1 MAKSINYAV
10 CQQKLQSLKEKTE
23 RLLQE
28 TSNEELANKMNSE
41 LEEINER
48 KDLRLAFVGQYSSGK
63 STIISALTG
72 RKDIVI
78 DANVATDVV
87 SEYRWNNVVLMDTP
101 GILAGKVESHD
112 QRTKDALKECDLIFY
127 VLTSQLFDDVV
138 FNNFIDLAYNQHFAD
153 KMFLVVNKM
162 GMEAG
167 NFDNL
172 VENYTSSLE
181 KIFTERGYDIN
192 DFPIAFIDASDYIDG
207 LAENDE
213 EFVRLSNFEHFIDML
228 NSFVSAK
235 GVIKKQFDTPVR
247 ILHSYL
253 KNIEVSSI
261 DETLADFYTQFVRK
275 LSHSQTILKRDV
287 YQQLSSLNSAAM
299 TEVMKLSSDIGQL
312 DEAEWKTKQSQMD
325 EKLKALINDT
335 SEKIECVVNQNFNDL
350 MAEVEDFSSK
360 DSLVQYERLLDE
372 KINSPNISIEE
383 KRSLHV
389 QKRSLE
395 FLKKGGSAVGNMAPN
410 VNSIFSGVSSAS
422 GSSLHGIVLNVGHF
436 FGKSFKPWEAVR
448 WASNIAKVAKFGIPV
463 VTAGIDI
470 WMQFREDRQENKR
483 LAQVKDSRNI
493 FITEYQSEI
502 NRIKG
507 EFEKYLYS
515 VLDNYSQK
523 RNEVNNCMDELIE
536 ASKRNDRLSNDI
548 SCLETQ
554 YVDFINEIDE
564 Q

>member
-1 MAKSINYAV
+1 M
-10 CQQKLQSLKEKTE
+10 E
-23 RLLQE
+23 E

-207 LAENDE
+207 RAENDE

-350 MAEVEDFSSK
+350 MAEVDDFSSK

-554 YVDFINEIDE
+554 YDDFINEIDE

>member
-28 TSNEELANKMNSE
+28 TSNEELANQMNSE

-162 GMEAG
+162 GMEAS

-207 LAENDE
+207 RAENDE

-507 EFEKYLYS
+507 EFEKYLHS

-523 RNEVNNCMDELIE
+523 RNEVNICMDELIE

>member
-23 RLLQE
+23 RLLRE

-207 LAENDE
+207 RAENDE

-350 MAEVEDFSSK
+350 MAEVDDFSSK

-554 YVDFINEIDE
+554 YDDFINEIDE

>member
-1 MAKSINYAV
+1 M
-10 CQQKLQSLKEKTE
+10 
-23 RLLQE
+23 
-28 TSNEELANKMNSE
+28 
-41 LEEINER
+41 
-48 KDLRLAFVGQYSSGK
+48 
-63 STIISALTG
+63 
-72 RKDIVI
+72 
-78 DANVATDVV
+78 
-87 SEYRWNNVVLMDTP
+87 
-101 GILAGKVESHD
+101 
-112 QRTKDALKECDLIFY
+112 IFY

-207 LAENDE
+207 RAENDE

-275 LSHSQTILKRDV
+275 LSHSQTILERDV

-312 DEAEWKTKQSQMD
+312 DEAEWKTKQFQMD

-395 FLKKGGSAVGNMAPN
+395 FLKKGGSAVGN
-410 VNSIFSGVSSAS
+410 
-422 GSSLHGIVLNVGHF
+422 
-436 FGKSFKPWEAVR
+436 
-448 WASNIAKVAKFGIPV
+448 
-463 VTAGIDI
+463 
-470 WMQFREDRQENKR
+470 
-483 LAQVKDSRNI
+483 
-493 FITEYQSEI
+493 
-502 NRIKG
+502 
-507 EFEKYLYS
+507 
-515 VLDNYSQK
+515 
-523 RNEVNNCMDELIE
+523 
-536 ASKRNDRLSNDI
+536 
-548 SCLETQ
+548 
-554 YVDFINEIDE
+554 
-564 Q
+564 

>member
-207 LAENDE
+207 RAENDE

-275 LSHSQTILKRDV
+275 LSHSQTVLKRDV
-287 YQQLSSLNSAAM
+287 YQQLSSLNSVAM

-360 DSLVQYERLLDE
+360 DSLVQYEISLDE

-383 KRSLHV
+383 KRSLDA

-395 FLKKGGSAVGNMAPN
+395 FLKKGGSAVGGMAPN

-507 EFEKYLYS
+507 EFEKYLLS

>member
-28 TSNEELANKMNSE
+28 TSNEDLAIKMNFE
-41 LEEINER
+41 LDEINER

-72 RKDIVI
+72 REDIVI

-153 KMFLVVNKM
+153 KIFLVVNKM

-167 NFDNL
+167 NFDSL

-181 KIFTERGYDIN
+181 KIFSERGYDIN

-207 LAENDE
+207 QAENDE

-235 GVIKKQFDTPVR
+235 GVIKKQFDTPIR

-261 DETLADFYTQFVRK
+261 DKTLADFYSQFESK
-275 LSHSQTILKRDV
+275 LSYSQTALKRDV
-287 YQQLSSLNSAAM
+287 YQQLSSLNSSAM
-299 TEVMKLSSDIGQL
+299 AEVINLSSYIGQL
-312 DEAEWKTKQSQMD
+312 DEAEWKTRQAQMD
-325 EKLKALINDT
+325 ENLKAIISDT
-335 SEKIECVVNQNFNDL
+335 SGKIERVVNQNFNDL
-350 MAEVEDFSSK
+350 MTEVDIFSSK
-360 DSLVQYERLLDE
+360 ESLVQYERSLDE
-372 KINSPNISIEE
+372 KINSPEISIEE
-383 KRSLHV
+383 KRSLNA
-389 QKRSLE
+389 QKKSLD

-410 VNSIFSGVSSAS
+410 VNSIFSGVSGAS
-422 GSSLHGIVLNVGHF
+422 GSALHEVVLNVGHF

-470 WMQFREDRQENKR
+470 WMQVREDRQEDKR
-483 LAQVKDSRNI
+483 LTQVKDSRNI

-507 EFEKYLYS
+507 EFEKYLLS

-523 RNEVNNCMDELIE
+523 RNEINNCMDELIE
-536 ASKRNDRLSNDI
+536 TSKRNDRLSNDI
-548 SCLETQ
+548 SCLENQ
-554 YVDFINEIDE
+554 YIDFINEIDE

>member
-28 TSNEELANKMNSE
+28 TSNEELANQMNSE

-162 GMEAG
+162 GMEAS

-207 LAENDE
+207 RAENDE

-470 WMQFREDRQENKR
+470 WMQIREDRQEDKR
-483 LAQVKDSRNI
+483 LAQIKDSKNI

-507 EFEKYLYS
+507 EFEKYLHS

-523 RNEVNNCMDELIE
+523 RNEVNICMDELIE

>member
-207 LAENDE
+207 RAENDE

-275 LSHSQTILKRDV
+275 LSHSQTVLKRDV

-360 DSLVQYERLLDE
+360 DSLVQYEISLDE

-383 KRSLHV
+383 KRSLDA

-395 FLKKGGSAVGNMAPN
+395 FLKKGGSAVGGMAPN

-507 EFEKYLYS
+507 EFEKYLLS

>member
-28 TSNEELANKMNSE
+28 TSNEDLAIKMNFE
-41 LEEINER
+41 LDEINER

-72 RKDIVI
+72 RKDILI

-167 NFDNL
+167 NFDSL

-181 KIFTERGYDIN
+181 KIFSERGYDIN

-207 LAENDE
+207 QAENDE

-235 GVIKKQFDTPVR
+235 GVIKKQFDTPIR

-261 DETLADFYTQFVRK
+261 DKTLADFYSQFESK
-275 LSHSQTILKRDV
+275 LSHSQTALKRDV
-287 YQQLSSLNSAAM
+287 YQQLSSLNSSAM
-299 TEVMKLSSDIGQL
+299 AEVINLSSYIGQL
-312 DEAEWKTKQSQMD
+312 DEAEWKTRQAQMD
-325 EKLKALINDT
+325 ENLKAIISDT
-335 SEKIECVVNQNFNDL
+335 SGKIEGVVNQNFNSL
-350 MAEVEDFSSK
+350 MAEVDNFSSK
-360 DSLVQYERLLDE
+360 ESLVQYERSLDE
-372 KINSPNISIEE
+372 KINSPEISIEE
-383 KRSLHV
+383 KRSLNA
-389 QKRSLE
+389 QKKSLD

-410 VNSIFSGVSSAS
+410 VNSIFSGVSGAS
-422 GSSLHGIVLNVGHF
+422 GSALHEVVLNVGHF

-448 WASNIAKVAKFGIPV
+448 WASNIAKVVKFGIPV

-470 WMQFREDRQENKR
+470 WMQFREDRQEEKR
-483 LAQVKDSRNI
+483 LTQVKDSRNI

-507 EFEKYLYS
+507 EFEKYLLS

-523 RNEVNNCMDELIE
+523 RNEINNCMDELIE
-536 ASKRNDRLSNDI
+536 TSKRNDRLSNDI
-548 SCLETQ
+548 SCLENQ
-554 YVDFINEIDE
+554 YIDFINEIDE

>member
-1 MAKSINYAV
+1 MAKLINYVV

-28 TSNEELANKMNSE
+28 TSNEELAKKMNSE

-181 KIFTERGYDIN
+181 KIFTERGCDIN

-207 LAENDE
+207 RAENDE

-275 LSHSQTILKRDV
+275 LSHSQTLLQRDV
-287 YQQLSSLNSAAM
+287 YQQLSYLNSAAM

-312 DEAEWKTKQSQMD
+312 DEAEWKTKQSHMD
-325 EKLKALINDT
+325 ENLKALINDT

-360 DSLVQYERLLDE
+360 DSLVQYEISLDE

-383 KRSLHV
+383 KRSLDT
-389 QKRSLE
+389 QKRCLE
-395 FLKKGGSAVGNMAPN
+395 FLKKGGSAVGGMAPN

-507 EFEKYLYS
+507 EFEKYLLS

-548 SCLETQ
+548 SSLETQ

>member
-207 LAENDE
+207 RAENDE

-350 MAEVEDFSSK
+350 MAEVDDFSSK

>member
-207 LAENDE
+207 RAENDE

>member
-1 MAKSINYAV
+1 
-10 CQQKLQSLKEKTE
+10 
-23 RLLQE
+23 
-28 TSNEELANKMNSE
+28 MNSE

-112 QRTKDALKECDLIFY
+112 QRTKEARKECDLIFY

-207 LAENDE
+207 RAENDE

-275 LSHSQTILKRDV
+275 LSHSQTLLQRDV
-287 YQQLSSLNSAAM
+287 YQQLSYLNSAAM

-312 DEAEWKTKQSQMD
+312 DEAEWKTKQSHMD
-325 EKLKALINDT
+325 ENLKALINDT

-350 MAEVEDFSSK
+350 MAEVEDFGSK

-372 KINSPNISIEE
+372 KINSPKISIEE
-383 KRSLHV
+383 KRSLDT
-389 QKRSLE
+389 QKRCLE
-395 FLKKGGSAVGNMAPN
+395 FLKKGGSAVGGMAPN

-470 WMQFREDRQENKR
+470 WMQIREDRQEDKR
-483 LAQVKDSRNI
+483 LAQIKDSKNI

-502 NRIKG
+502 NRIKS
-507 EFEKYLYS
+507 EFEKYLHS

-523 RNEVNNCMDELIE
+523 RNDVNKCMDELIE

>member
-28 TSNEELANKMNSE
+28 TSNEDLAIKMNFE
-41 LEEINER
+41 LDEINER

-72 RKDIVI
+72 RKDIDI

-172 VENYTSSLE
+172 VENYTFSLE
-181 KIFTERGYDIN
+181 KIFSERGYDIN

-207 LAENDE
+207 QAENDE

-235 GVIKKQFDTPVR
+235 GVIKKQFDTPIR

-261 DETLADFYTQFVRK
+261 DKTLADFYSQFESK
-275 LSHSQTILKRDV
+275 LSYSQTALKRDV
-287 YQQLSSLNSAAM
+287 YQQLSSLNSSAM
-299 TEVMKLSSDIGQL
+299 AEVINLSSYIGQL
-312 DEAEWKTKQSQMD
+312 DEAEWKTRQAQMD
-325 EKLKALINDT
+325 ENLKAIISDT
-335 SEKIECVVNQNFNDL
+335 SGKIERVVNQNFNDL
-350 MAEVEDFSSK
+350 MTEVDIFSSK
-360 DSLVQYERLLDE
+360 ESLVQYERSLDE
-372 KINSPNISIEE
+372 KINSPEISIEE
-383 KRSLHV
+383 KRSLNA
-389 QKRSLE
+389 QKKSLD

-410 VNSIFSGVSSAS
+410 VNSIFSGVSGAS
-422 GSSLHGIVLNVGHF
+422 GSALHEVVLNVGHF

-470 WMQFREDRQENKR
+470 WMQVREDRQEDKR
-483 LAQVKDSRNI
+483 LTQVKDSRNI

-507 EFEKYLYS
+507 EFEKYLLS

-523 RNEVNNCMDELIE
+523 RNEINNCMDELIE
-536 ASKRNDRLSNDI
+536 TSKRNDRLSKDI
-548 SCLETQ
+548 SCLENQ
-554 YVDFINEIDE
+554 YIDFINEIDE